1 MSGKIQLRG
10 LSPELTERAAW
21 LCADMGL
28 SVASDADVIVEA
40 VAADCLEV
48 REEEGRILL
57 TYGNLHELFR
67 GLSLLPGFLENRVP
81 VSQSF
86 RSSMLC
92 YMADM
97 SRNAVYNIPTA
108 KQMIRYLALMG
119 YDSLMLYT
127 EDTYEIKEY
136 PYFGHMRGR
145 FSAEELKELDD
156 YAYGFGIELIPC
168 IQTLAHLATAL
179 RWPGFEAYT
188 DIDDILLVG
197 DDRTYRLIDA
207 MLAQCARC
215 FRSRRINIGMDEAHH
230 IGCGKYLKQNGY
242 RKPSEIMCE
251 HLGRVVELCRNHGF
265 APMIWSDMFFRM
277 AFGTYYVTS
286 GSISQEVIDAVPEGL
301 TLIYWDYYSRNRNIV
316 SHMLECHRQFRN
328 PIAFAGGAW
337 KWCGF
342 ASHNAFSLVSSE
354 LQLDVC
360 DEFDVD
366 NIIVTGWG
374 DDGGEASQFSVLPTL
389 LFFAE
394 RSYLPANEVTEE
406 ELDSRSRACF
416 GIGFDDLCAFDLPNL
431 LPGCRP
437 EECSSPRNPGKY
449 LLYNDVLEGF
459 LDLHL
464 DPATAPGAYREYGER
479 LMKLA
484 GHPTLGYAYE
494 TLGRLCTL
502 LSRKCDMGLRLRRA
516 YKENDREALAAI
528 ARELESLIGETGEFL
543 AAFRRQW
550 YRENKTFGFSAEEQ
564 RIGGLCERMRS
575 AVLRINAYLSGE
587 IASIEELEQPV
598 LPIRPIAEGASPY
611 ILFNHWNR
619 SVAAGLL

>member
-1 MSGKIQLRG
+1 M
-10 LSPELTERAAW
+10 
-21 LCADMGL
+21 
-28 SVASDADVIVEA
+28 
-40 VAADCLEV
+40 
-48 REEEGRILL
+48 
-57 TYGNLHELFR
+57 
-67 GLSLLPGFLENRVP
+67 
-81 VSQSF
+81 
-86 RSSMLC
+86 
-92 YMADM
+92 
-97 SRNAVYNIPTA
+97 
-108 KQMIRYLALMG
+108 
-119 YDSLMLYT
+119 
-127 EDTYEIKEY
+127 
-136 PYFGHMRGR
+136 
-145 FSAEELKELDD
+145 
-156 YAYGFGIELIPC
+156 
-168 IQTLAHLATAL
+168 
-179 RWPGFEAYT
+179 
-188 DIDDILLVG
+188 
-197 DDRTYRLIDA
+197 
-207 MLAQCARC
+207 
-215 FRSRRINIGMDEAHH
+215 
-230 IGCGKYLKQNGY
+230 
-242 RKPSEIMCE
+242 
-251 HLGRVVELCRNHGF
+251 
-265 APMIWSDMFFRM
+265 
-277 AFGTYYVTS
+277 
-286 GSISQEVIDAVPEGL
+286 
-301 TLIYWDYYSRNRNIV
+301 
-316 SHMLECHRQFRN
+316 
-328 PIAFAGGAW
+328 
-337 KWCGF
+337 
-342 ASHNAFSLVSSE
+342 
-354 LQLDVC
+354 
-360 DEFDVD
+360 
-366 NIIVTGWG
+366 
-374 DDGGEASQFSVLPTL
+374 
-389 LFFAE
+389 
-394 RSYLPANEVTEE
+394 TEE

-611 ILFNHWNR
+611 ISFNHWNR